1 MEGYTR
7 GPGGCCAAHRFCLDS
22 LVQIRMV
29 ALALSL
35 RNMKRSVADTIVVL
49 VLWLMAVGLVYVVIL
64 KFKIFSH

>member
-7 GPGGCCAAHRFCLDS
+7 GPGGCCATHRFCLDS

-29 ALALSL
+29 ALVLSL

-49 VLWLMAVGLVYVVIL
+49 VVWLMAVGLVYVVIL
-64 KFKIFSH
+64 KFKMFSH